1 MKKIII
7 ILFLFLLC
15 YTCYY
20 IYNITERNTLNITS
34 IGDSISI
41 DTYLKNNPIVGN
53 YNTDFTNKDN
63 HINDLLNII
72 KYNKEINK
80 DNKDISIHQIL
91 KKSDIIILSIGMNDI
106 YYKLNNDHKEIYT
119 YLNNII
125 LNYEELLKEINKYDY
140 KEVFIL
146 GYYNITNKQNDIF
159 SYINYKLKKLTN
171 NYNYTYIDLNSILY
185 NNEKYLQNNN
195 NYYLNNDGINQIHQ
209 IIVEKLK
216 KY

>member
-140 KEVFIL
+140 KEVFVL

-171 NYNYTYIDLNSILY
+171 NYNYTYIDLNNILY
-185 NNEKYLQNNN
+185 NNKKYLQNNN